1 MFDWLG
7 LSEILSRPRLRPPYA
22 PGMALVLCD
31 ITALD
36 FWLGDC
42 PVTRTIAP
50 ASLCSWVNGITAS
63 GPLPEQQLTRLGIS
77 TRPVHVLVPRRSDQ
91 RMNASTIAH
100 YAPPPYP
107 EGTITRLT
115 RDVYS
120 LTPIAALIRKSP
132 QLDDVEVL
140 LYLYRI
146 LSRYRTYRDCLYER
160 PQLMTLGQMAEYLSR
175 TTRTH
180 GIKRLRLLARYAQ
193 EGARSPE
200 EAKAAIILAL
210 PPKLGGY
217 GLPLPL
223 LNPPVSAARNGAAE
237 KRYPD
242 LFWPSHNV
250 VLEYQSVEFH
260 DGTVRIG
267 MDAARRTHLQEA
279 GYTVFELTSY
289 QTKRQE
295 ELDSLVAALRSHMQL
310 PPKSLTPEQ
319 RQANERLRARLFG
332 RPR

>member
-1 MFDWLG
+1 MFDRPG
-7 LSEILSRPRLRPPYA
+7 LSEILSQPHRQPPYA
-22 PGMALVLCD
+22 PSMTLVLCD

-50 ASLCSWVNGITAS
+50 ASLCSWVNDITAS
-63 GPLPEQQLTRLGIS
+63 GPLPEQQLARLGV
-77 TRPVHVLVPRRSDQ
+77 TARPVHLLVPRRSDQ
-91 RMNASTIAH
+91 RMSTSVIAH

-120 LTPIAALIRKSP
+120 LTPLAALIRKAP

-146 LSRYRTYRDCLYER
+146 LARYRTYRGCLYER
-160 PQLMTLGQMAEYLSR
+160 PQLMSLGQMAEYLSR

-193 EGARSPE
+193 EGSRSPE

-223 LNPPVSAARNGAAE
+223 LNPPISATRNGAVE
-237 KRYPD
+237 RRYPD
-242 LFWPSHNV
+242 LFWPSHHV

-260 DGTVRIG
+260 DGAERIG
-267 MDAARRTHLQEA
+267 VDAARRTHLQEA

-289 QTKRQE
+289 QTKQQE
-295 ELDSLVAALRSHMQL
+295 ELDSLVAALKSHMQL
-310 PPKSLTPEQ
+310 PSKSPTPGQ
-319 RQANERLRARLFG
+319 RLANERLRARLFG
-332 RPR
+332 HQW

>member
-1 MFDWLG
+1 MFDRPG
-7 LSEILSRPRLRPPYA
+7 LSEILSQPHRQPPYA
-22 PGMALVLCD
+22 PSMTLVLCD

-63 GPLPEQQLTRLGIS
+63 GPLPEQQLTRLGVIA
-77 TRPVHVLVPRRSDQ
+77 RPVHVLVPRRSDQ
-91 RMNASTIAH
+91 RMNASVIAH
-100 YAPPPYP
+100 YASPPYP

-120 LTPIAALIRKSP
+120 LIPLAVLIRRAPK
-132 QLDDVEVL
+132 LDDVEIL

-146 LSRYRTYRDCLYER
+146 LARYRTYKGSLYER
-160 PQLMTLGQMAEYLSR
+160 PPLMTLGQMAEYLSR

-180 GIKRLRLLARYAQ
+180 GIKRLKLLARYAQ

-210 PPKLGGY
+210 PPTQGGY
-217 GLPLPL
+217 GLPLPI
-223 LNPPVSAARNGAAE
+223 LNPPISAVRNGAAE

-242 LFWPSHNV
+242 LFWPSHRI
-250 VLEYQSVEFH
+250 VLEYQSTEFH
-260 DGTVRIG
+260 ADTERIG
-267 MDAARRTHLQEA
+267 LDAARRTHLQEA

-289 QTKRQE
+289 QTKQQE
-295 ELDSLVAALRSHMQL
+295 ELDSLVAALRLHMQL
-310 PPKSLTPEQ
+310 PSKSRTPEQ

-332 RPR
+332 RPW